1 MYAGIAR
8 AAAVAALAVPL
19 VVRAA
24 PTALADQGGRADV
37 ADQTPV
43 EVDQLRR
50 NADAP
55 YIWINICVHI
65 PTPGSATLD
74 WCFP

>member
-1 MYAGIAR
+1 MFAGRTR
-8 AAAVAALAVPL
+8 AAAVAALTVPL
-19 VVRAA
+19 ITLAA
-24 PTALADQGGRADV
+24 PAAFADQPTTEQATVSDAV
-37 ADQTPV
+37 QP
-43 EVDQLRR
+43 LRH

-74 WCFP
+74 WCWP